1 MTLKESY
8 IILRNLRYHA
18 FHGVMPQERIVGGEY
33 TVSLRIGYDAGKA
46 MVSDDVADTVDY
58 SALCRIVDA
67 VMKEPC
73 SLLENVAY
81 KIGGRICGGFPSVT
95 AVDVSVTKLNP
106 PMSADSDGATV
117 ELHLIN
123 DKTAGRVAVL

>member
-18 FHGVMPQERIVGGEY
+18 FHGVMPQERIVGGDY
-33 TVSLRIGYDAGKA
+33 SVSLRVGYDAGKA
-46 MVSDDVADTVDY
+46 MVTDDVADTIDY
-58 SALCRIVDA
+58 SALCRIVGA

-81 KIGGRICGGFPSVT
+81 RIGDRIFRHFP
-95 AVDVSVTKLNP
+95 AVMSLHISVTKLNP

-123 DKTAGRVAVL
+123 DKTVS